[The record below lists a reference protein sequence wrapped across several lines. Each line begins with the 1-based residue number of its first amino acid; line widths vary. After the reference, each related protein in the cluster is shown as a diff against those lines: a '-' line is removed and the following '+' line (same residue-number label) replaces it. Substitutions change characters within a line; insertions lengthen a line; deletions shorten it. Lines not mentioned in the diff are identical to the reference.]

1 MADIAKRFAG
11 NPILRPQDV
20 KPSFDGLDVVC
31 LLNPG
36 AFRFQG
42 KTWLLL
48 RVAERPQ
55 QKDHIISTPILDPI
69 AAHGMS
75 ILEVSLD
82 DPALISEEPRSFR
95 HKGQLYL
102 TALSHLRL
110 ASSEDGSTFQVE
122 EVPTLLGHGKLEA
135 FGIED
140 CRVSEIEGVFYL
152 TYAAVSPYGV
162 GVAMISTS
170 SWRQFT
176 HHGMILPPTNKD
188 AALFPA
194 KIGDSYSILHRP
206 SSIGLGGN
214 FIWLSRSPDLIHWG
228 EHDCIA
234 TTRPGWWDSARIG
247 AGAAPIRIPEGW
259 LEIYHGANEE
269 NRYCLGALLLDADD
283 PTKVLARSAQ
293 PIMEP
298 LMDYEKTGFFGNVV
312 FSNGMIVAGDEITLY
327 YGAADEVICGATL
340 SIKEIL
346 HSLEE

>member
-1 MADIAKRFAG
+1 MADIAKRFVS
-11 NPILRPQDV
+11 NPILHPRDV
-20 KPSFDGLDVVC
+20 KPSLDGLDVVC

-48 RVAERPQ
+48 RVAERPR
-55 QKDHIISTPILDPI
+55 QKDHMISTPILDPI
-69 AAHGMS
+69 AANGMS
-75 ILEVSLD
+75 IFEVSLD
-82 DPALISEEPRSFR
+82 DPALLSEEPRSFS
-95 HKGQLYL
+95 HKGRLYL
-102 TALSHLRL
+102 TTLSHLRL
-110 ASSEDGSTFQVE
+110 ASSEDGINFQVE
-122 EVPTLLGHGKLEA
+122 EVPTLLGKGKLEA
-135 FGIED
+135 YGIED

-152 TYAAVSPYGV
+152 TYVAVSSYGI
-162 GVAMISTS
+162 GIAMISTS
-170 SWRQFT
+170 DWQQFT

-194 KIGDSYSILHRP
+194 KIGDSYSLLHRP
-206 SSIGLGGN
+206 SSVGLGGS

-234 TTRPGWWDSARIG
+234 MTRPGRWDSARIG

-269 NRYCLGALLLDADD
+269 NRYCLGALLLDGDD

-312 FSNGMIVAGDEITLY
+312 FTNGMIVADDEITLY
-327 YGAADEVICGATL
+327 YGASDEVICGATL
-340 SIKEIL
+340 SIQEIL
-346 HSLEE
+346 NSLEK

>member
-11 NPILRPQDV
+11 NPILRPRDV
-20 KPSFDGLDVVC
+20 KPSLDGLDVVC

-36 AFRFQG
+36 AFRFQD

-48 RVAERPQ
+48 RVAERPR

-69 AAHGMS
+69 AANGIS
-75 ILEVSLD
+75 IFEVSLD
-82 DPALISEEPRSFR
+82 DPALLSEEPRSFS
-95 HKGQLYL
+95 HKGQIYL
-102 TALSHLRL
+102 TTLSHLRL
-110 ASSEDGSTFQVE
+110 ASSEDGINFQVE
-122 EVPTLLGHGKLEA
+122 EAPTLLGQGKLEA
-135 FGIED
+135 YGIED

-152 TYAAVSPYGV
+152 TCVAVSPYGI
-162 GVAMISTS
+162 GIAMISTS
-170 SWRQFT
+170 DWRQFS

-188 AALFPA
+188 TALFPA
-194 KIGDSYSILHRP
+194 KIGDSYYILHRP
-206 SSIGLGGN
+206 SSIGLGGS

-228 EHDCIA
+228 GHDCIA
-234 TTRPGWWDSARIG
+234 NTRPGKWDAARIG
-247 AGAAPIRIPEGW
+247 AGAAPIRIAEGW

-269 NRYCLGALLLDADD
+269 NRYCLGALLLDGDD
-283 PTKVLARSAQ
+283 PSKVLARSVQ

-312 FSNGMIVAGDEITLY
+312 FTNGMIVAGDEITLY

-346 HSLEE
+346 YSLQE